1 MGRRRQGRL
10 VRFTALALAVLALLV
25 AARGLVRHNTWYLAS
40 DQYAFLTFAGDLRRG
55 TVFHDD
61 EALRL
66 TAPGASDGVKLDA
79 RVQTY
84 FWHDGRLYSRYPPG
98 FPALLAL
105 AGIVGGEDAQHAL
118 NPALYLTILA
128 LLGWLTWVL
137 LRQGDRAIAAGS
149 AVAAMWLLLLL
160 PTDVHL
166 WGITVARDLP
176 AHLLALAA
184 LLAAATARP
193 VLCGLALGFACTVR
207 PDAILYG
214 APIAALFVQGK
225 LPIRPWL
232 VTAAAFLAGAAPLFA
247 YNSITQGHPLAFT
260 QGGEFRDVLGALL
273 GTGTAWA
280 ADGIQH
286 VSGGA
291 FRLGNL
297 WTTLPGNVRHL
308 AGALGWLGLATVFG
322 AVWACR
328 VRPTFAAALIPY
340 PLIALVFYSCWSHPD
355 ARYLAGAILC
365 LLPIT
370 AYGLVLPC
378 RWLADEGRAPVWR
391 IAVVAAALGIV
402 ASAWAPQLART
413 LRFGTL
419 ERAIACAFAASA
431 LLPLLPRIG
440 EALRRPLA
448 LAPSAAFALAA
459 LLVVLG
465 PPGPREPFQKEQIA
479 RSREALGALIPPG
492 SLVITSESM
501 GRPAEN
507 ISHYVGVNAFYV
519 GELPLLFAD
528 RGAVVARHLIAG
540 RRVFFLLRN
549 EDRDTLRETRR
560 LDPTRAVARARGEQL
575 YDWFVDPERA
585 PLGAVLYEVEP
596 SEETLRLREAV
607 AASPR

>member
-1 MGRRRQGRL
+1 MGRRRQGRV
-10 VRFTALALAVLALLV
+10 VRFTALALAVLAMLV

-61 EALRL
+61 EALRIA
-66 TAPGASDGVKLDA
+66 APQAGTSYTLDA

-84 FWHDGRLYSRYPPG
+84 FWRDGRLYSRYPPG

-105 AGIVGGEDAQHAL
+105 AGAIGGEDAQHAL
-118 NPALYLTILA
+118 NPVLYLTILA

-214 APIAALFVQGK
+214 VPIAALFVQGK
-225 LPIRPWL
+225 LTLRSWL
-232 VTAAAFLAGAAPLFA
+232 RTALAFLVGAAPLFA
-247 YNSITQGHPLAFT
+247 YNTVTQGHPLAFT
-260 QGGEFRDVLGALL
+260 QGGEFRDVLGALF
-273 GTGTAWA
+273 GASAAWA

-291 FRLGNL
+291 FRVGNL
-297 WTTLPGNVRHL
+297 WSTLPGNVRHL
-308 AGALGWLGLATVFG
+308 AGALGWLGLATLFG
-322 AVWACR
+322 AAYAWRAR
-328 VRPTFAAALIPY
+328 RTFAAALIPY

-355 ARYLAGAILC
+355 PRYLAGATLC
-365 LLPIT
+365 LLPLT
-370 AYGLVLPC
+370 ALGIVVPC
-378 RWLADEGRAPVWR
+378 RWLADDARTPGLR
-391 IAVVAAALGIV
+391 IAVAVAALVPI
-402 ASAWAPQLART
+402 ASAAVPAVART
-413 LRFGTL
+413 LHLGSL
-419 ERAIACAFAASA
+419 ERAIAWALAASA
-431 LLPLLPRIG
+431 LLPLLPRLG
-440 EALRRPLA
+440 GALRRPLA
-448 LAPSAAFALAA
+448 LAPGVAFAAAA
-459 LLVVLG
+459 LLIVLG
-465 PPGPREPFQKEQIA
+465 PQGPREPFQKEQITRA
-479 RSREALGALIPPG
+479 RQALGALVPPG
-492 SLVITSESM
+492 SLLITSESM

-507 ISHYVGVNAFYV
+507 IAHYVGVNAFYV

-528 RGAVVARHLIAG
+528 RGAVVARYLIAG

-560 LDPTRAVARARGEQL
+560 LDPTRAVARARGEEL

-596 SEETLRLREAV
+596 SETTLRLRAAV
-607 AASPR
+607 AAAAR